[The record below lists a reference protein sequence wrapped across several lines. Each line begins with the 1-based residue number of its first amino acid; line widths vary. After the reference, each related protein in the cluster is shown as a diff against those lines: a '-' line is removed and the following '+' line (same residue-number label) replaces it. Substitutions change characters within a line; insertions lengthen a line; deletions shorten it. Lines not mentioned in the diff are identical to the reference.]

1 MSRPTTVT
9 QKVPTPFG
17 ALYAHVS
24 VDHAGTVREVSIS
37 TPGKQ
42 HDTTMHDALI
52 EIGEAITACL
62 PGAPPGDEP
71 PPARVEAPT

>member
-1 MSRPTTVT
+1 MSRLATVT

-24 VDHAGTVREVSIS
+24 SDAAGIAREVSIS

-42 HDTTMHDALI
+42 HDTTMHEALI
-52 EIGEAITACL
+52 AVGEAITACL
-62 PGAPPGDEP
+62 PSAPDD
-71 PPARVEAPT
+71 EAPA